1 MTQTLKL
8 RNNTFPAKY
17 MDLYN
22 TILSEGSQR
31 RTNSLGY
38 HFWVEPK
45 INKNDSPNKSKLNN
59 TASKVVVS
67 YITEK
72 VGLRKEKIRMLWFI
86 YIYGNKYTHTYIY
99 IRISTRT

>member
-1 MTQTLKL
+1 
-8 RNNTFPAKY
+8 

-22 TILSEGSQR
+22 IILSEGSQR

-45 INKNDSPNKSKLNN
+45 INKNDSPNKSELNN
-59 TASKVVVS
+59 TASKLVVS

-86 YIYGNKYTHTYIY
+86 YIYMVINIHTHIY
-99 IRISTRT
+99 ILGYQQEPSI